1 MKKLIL
7 LVVLFGVLGLIFG
20 YLFFGKIGGE
30 YLNLKFL
37 FQSPAN
43 PIESIGR
50 KVAGIQEIKQN
61 IFISGGVGAVI
72 GIILYFI
79 RKK

>member
-30 YLNLKFL
+30 YLHIIFL

-43 PIESIGR
+43 IIESVGR
-50 KVAGIQEIKQN
+50 KVI
-61 IFISGGVGAVI
+61 GVQ
-72 GIILYFI
+72 
-79 RKK
+79 

>member
-1 MKKLIL
+1 MKKLIVL
-7 LVVLFGVLGLIFG
+7 ILVFAILGLIFG

-30 YLNLKFL
+30 YLDLKFL
-37 FQSPAN
+37 FQSPEN
-43 PIESIGR
+43 PLETFGR
-50 KVAGIQEIKQN
+50 KVAGIEEMKQN